1 MKGMNQ
7 SSRAGPLKFRKTKK
21 GRGKKGRG
29 RSYSLGGRLMVLAI
43 ASILGA
49 FLGLSLY
56 STINGMAGGA
66 AVGAL
71 SALWSFCFVGRLIR
85 NGLNSIL
92 GALAGLIV
100 GLGTTFAVI
109 AVIGKNF
116 PPFSRSITGILIG
129 LICAYVANAIGV
141 AYGGR
146 QLGRR
151 DVLTRSQL
159 GSTVGKILDTSVII
173 DGRVADIG
181 EAGFLEG
188 SLVLPRFV
196 LHELQQIADS
206 SDSLKRNR
214 GRRGLE
220 ILKKVQ
226 QNPKL
231 DIQIVETDFPKV
243 KEVDSKLVL
252 LAKEMGSKIM
262 TNDFNL
268 NKVAELQGVP
278 VLNINELANALRP
291 VVLPGE
297 VMSVL
302 VLKEGK
308 ELGQGVGYLDDG
320 TMVVVDQARG
330 KIGDKVSVSVT
341 SVLQTAAGRMIFTKL
356 NEQPDSSRNGA

>member
-1 MKGMNQ
+1 MKVMNQ
-7 SSRAGPLKFRKTKK
+7 GSRAEPLKFKKTKK
-21 GRGKKGRG
+21 GRR

-43 ASILGA
+43 TSILGA
-49 FLGLSLY
+49 LLGLSLY
-56 STINGMAGGA
+56 STVKGMVGGA

-71 SALWSFCFVGRLIR
+71 TALWSFCFVGRLIR
-85 NGLNSIL
+85 NGLSSIL
-92 GALAGLIV
+92 GALVGLIV
-100 GLGTTFAVI
+100 GLGATFAVI

-116 PPFSRSITGILIG
+116 PPFSRSIAGILIG

-151 DVLTRSQL
+151 DVFPQSQTL
-159 GSTVGKILDTSVII
+159 DVTVEKILDTSVII

-220 ILKKVQ
+220 ILKKIQ
-226 QNPKL
+226 QNPEL

-252 LAKEMGSKIM
+252 LAKEMGGKVM

-268 NKVAELQGVP
+268 NKVAELQGVS

-341 SVLQTAAGRMIFTKL
+341 SVLQTTAGRMIFTKL
-356 NEQPDSSRNGA
+356 NEQSDLSRNGA